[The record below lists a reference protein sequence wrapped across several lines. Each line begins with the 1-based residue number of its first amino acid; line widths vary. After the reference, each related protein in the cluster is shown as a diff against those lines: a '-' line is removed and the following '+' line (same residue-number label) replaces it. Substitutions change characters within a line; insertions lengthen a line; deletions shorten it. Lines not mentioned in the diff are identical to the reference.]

1 MAIYID
7 ESEGRLFVRYT
18 SDDPRQAV
26 EDFDAQQGL
35 LVDWSK
41 VVTSSTGTING
52 LWIEQYRLPIST
64 AVVGKVPSDFST
76 SSFLGPLRE
85 ELEGNGFFRA
95 LRSDLEAG
103 HEIQGVSFKGGIGDY
118 GERG

>member
-1 MAIYID
+1 
-7 ESEGRLFVRYT
+7 
-18 SDDPRQAV
+18 
-26 EDFDAQQGL
+26 
-35 LVDWSK
+35 
-41 VVTSSTGTING
+41 VTSSTGTING

-64 AVVGKVPSDFST
+64 AVVGNLPSDFST

-85 ELEGNGFFRA
+85 ELEGDGFFRA
-95 LRSDLEAG
+95 LRSGLEAG